1 VISGLLCLALKIGLG
16 SDELLIGVTSVLVVI
31 TFIADGGNHDPLG
44 PPLWPPL
51 VASGV
56 PLCTLVCCLG
66 LRPLTAAR
74 GRLLAD
80 LHENSPDCFLAR
92 GVPSGDVE
100 ELLHG
105 LWLVT
110 AELVHQGSTVCVRP
124 ERRDDIGVTDLGEF
138 MTLLRETLD
147 ITPQGFP
154 LLLPAT
160 LQILEIVRLH
170 ICALKVAGEEL
181 LKIFPTINRVSRQV
195 IEPSSRCVNQVNGAE
210 LDDEEVIVYPA
221 RLTREVVVL

>member
-1 VISGLLCLALKIGLG
+1 MIGVGCFEKLLQVIGGLLCLALKIRLG

-66 LRPLTAAR
+66 LRPPTAAR
-74 GRLLAD
+74 GCLLAD

-110 AELVHQGSTVCVRP
+110 TELVHQGSTVCVRP

-147 ITPQGFP
+147 ITPPGISPPF
-154 LLLPAT
+154 
-160 LQILEIVRLH
+160 
-170 ICALKVAGEEL
+170 AG
-181 LKIFPTINRVSRQV
+181 N
-195 IEPSSRCVNQVNGAE
+195 PSDPRDCQAAHMCPESCW
-210 LDDEEVIVYPA
+210 
-221 RLTREVVVL
+221 